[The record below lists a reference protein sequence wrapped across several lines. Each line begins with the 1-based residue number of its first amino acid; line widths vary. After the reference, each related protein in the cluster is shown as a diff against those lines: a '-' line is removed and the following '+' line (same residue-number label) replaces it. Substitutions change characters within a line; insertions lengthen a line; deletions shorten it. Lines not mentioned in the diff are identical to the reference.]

1 MMKGLRIRG
10 TPDTEP
16 THWKRPWCWERLK
29 AEGGDGMRW
38 WDSII
43 DSTDMS
49 LNKLWETVKNSK
61 AWHAA
66 AHGVAKN
73 PTGRSDRTTA
83 SRVNISR

>member
-1 MMKGLRIRG
+1 
-10 TPDTEP
+10 
-16 THWKRPWCWERLK
+16 
-29 AEGGDGMRW
+29 MRW